1 MNTITQMLVLWTHL
15 LRASISSPFS
25 NVSFI
30 PFTFGIPIKIKVI
43 TQWAYT
49 RKQVKMVHFLTHVL
63 TIKSSTTIKR
73 ATSYNYNLK

>member
-1 MNTITQMLVLWTHL
+1 MNVITRTLVSWDTSLEPL
-15 LRASISSPFS
+15 YLNLFQY
-25 NVSFI
+25 VI
-30 PFTFGIPIKIKVI
+30 PFGFGIPIKIKVI